1 LRVVFDTNALVAG
14 VVAEG
19 LCREIV
25 ETRLPDHAP
34 ILSAPLWE
42 ELVDKLE
49 EKFDLHRED
58 LPVLHL
64 YRGLA
69 TWVDAPPLEPPVCR
83 DPDDDAVLSTAVRG
97 VAELIVT
104 GDDDL
109 LSLSSFRGVPIVTP
123 RQFLERI
130 AGVE

>member
-1 LRVVFDTNALVAG
+1 LRVVFDTNVIVAG

-25 ETRLPDHAP
+25 ETRLPDHEP
-34 ILSAPLWE
+34 VLSDPLWE
-42 ELVDKLE
+42 ELLGKLA
-49 EKFDLHRED
+49 EKFDLLLED

-69 TWVDAPPLEPPVCR
+69 TWVEAPPLDPPVCR
-83 DPDDDAVLSTAVRG
+83 DPDDDAVLSTAHG
-97 VAELIVT
+97 GDAELIVS

-109 LSLSSFRGVPIVTP
+109 LSLGSFRGIPIVTP
-123 RQFLERI
+123 RGFLER
-130 AGVE
+130 VLP